1 MAEIGLQCYWPVRRM
16 MDHPRLSAL
25 TLHCSVH
32 ITNSKRNPHFLT
44 DEIKIN
50 ARKNKII
57 IDMVFEGVALGTLR
71 R

>member
-1 MAEIGLQCYWPVRRM
+1 M

-50 ARKNKII
+50 AGKIKII
-57 IDMVFEGVALGTLR
+57 IDMVFEVLP
-71 R
+71 